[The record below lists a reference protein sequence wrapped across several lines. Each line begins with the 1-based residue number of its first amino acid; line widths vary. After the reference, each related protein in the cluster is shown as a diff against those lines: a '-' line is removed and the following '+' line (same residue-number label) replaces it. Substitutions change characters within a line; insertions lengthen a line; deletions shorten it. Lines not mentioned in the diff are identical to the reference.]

1 VTGCNHNAKWEV
13 DNLLIAEQYWKELSI
28 WVVAMHRKVGGTLV
42 DFTND
47 EMGVLDGS
55 SRVKLPL
62 LSEARR

>member
-1 VTGCNHNAKWEV
+1 
-13 DNLLIAEQYWKELSI
+13 
-28 WVVAMHRKVGGTLV
+28 MHRKVGGTLV